1 MTEAASHG
9 TVPHQYH
16 KYQLHII
23 INPTITF
30 DVTDVEHWMVGRPT
44 SRVQECPSGSQ
55 VWSTAEEGAE
65 VFQTEGLGG
74 PLGPAE
80 VEIV

>member
-1 MTEAASHG
+1 MPPFAQVTFGETKAGGIRGLFKAS
-9 TVPHQYH
+9 
-16 KYQLHII
+16 
-23 INPTITF
+23 F
-30 DVTDVEHWMVGRPT
+30 DLVEHWLVGRPT

-80 VEIV
+80 VEVV

>member
-1 MTEAASHG
+1 MQGASEACSRAVSICNRRG
-9 TVPHQYH
+9 TLDGGKTNLSGP
-16 KYQLHII
+16 
-23 INPTITF
+23 
-30 DVTDVEHWMVGRPT
+30 
-44 SRVQECPSGSQ
+44 ECPSGSQ

-80 VEIV
+80 VEVV

>member
-1 MTEAASHG
+1 
-9 TVPHQYH
+9 
-16 KYQLHII
+16 
-23 INPTITF
+23 
-30 DVTDVEHWMVGRPT
+30 MVGRPT